1 MEYIFII
8 LIPAAIFGL
17 IGMAIGDAGGKKN
30 GAKGFV
36 LGLVLGPIGCIV
48 AAVLPPD
55 ENSEVA
61 KSKESEKERIA
72 RLELE
77 LARLKAAPSDKAPAK
92 APASKDLS
100 DDGGIPTYRLD

>member
-17 IGMAIGDAGGKKN
+17 IGMAIGDSGGKKN

-48 AAVLPPD
+48 AALLPPD
-55 ENSEVA
+55 ETSEVA
-61 KSKESEKERIA
+61 KAKESEKERIA

-77 LARLKAAPSDKAPAK
+77 LARLKSAPAEK
-92 APASKDLS
+92 TPAKISASRDLA